1 MTLFKRLPELW
12 QYVLLGVV
20 LWIVV
25 DWGTAGGFRIAYFQ
39 KYGPTLLL
47 FYVGYPLVFSI
58 LAFRLRWS
66 ERRLFGATLVAIL
79 LIEVLFVGNPLLTTF
94 PALLAG
100 IQLAVAIYATLTYF
114 PLWFVRGELGRHRR
128 LIAVL
133 ILVELIIMTLTTIGN
148 PGP

>member
-1 MTLFKRLPELW
+1 MTFFKRLPEPW
-12 QYVLLGVV
+12 RYFILGVL

-39 KYGPTLLL
+39 KFGPTLLL

-66 ERRLFGATLVAIL
+66 ERRLFLATLAAIFM
-79 LIEVLFVGNPLLTTF
+79 IEVVCVRNPLLTTF

-100 IQLAVAIYATLTYF
+100 IPLAVAIYAPLTYF
-114 PLWFVRGELGRHRR
+114 PLWFVRGDLARHRK

-133 ILVELIIMTLTTIGN
+133 IVVELVVMMLTTLGN
-148 PGP
+148 SGP

>member
-1 MTLFKRLPELW
+1 MTLFKRLPKSW
-12 QYVLLGVV
+12 QYILLGNL

-25 DWGTAGGFRIAYFQ
+25 DWGTAGGFRITYFQ

-47 FYVGYPLVFSI
+47 FYAGYPLVFSI

-66 ERRLFGATLVAIL
+66 ERRLFGATLAAIF

-100 IQLAVAIYATLTYF
+100 IPLAAAIYTPLTYF
-114 PLWFVRGELGRHRR
+114 PLWFVHGELGRHRR
-128 LIAVL
+128 LIAGLV
-133 ILVELIIMTLTTIGN
+133 LVELIIMTLTTIGN

>member
-1 MTLFKRLPELW
+1 MTLFKRLPKSW
-12 QYVLLGVV
+12 QYILLGNL

-25 DWGTAGGFRIAYFQ
+25 DWGTAGGFRITYFQ

-58 LAFRLRWS
+58 LVFRLHWS
-66 ERRLFGATLVAIL
+66 ERRLFGATLAAIF

-100 IQLAVAIYATLTYF
+100 IPLAVAIYTPLTYF
-114 PLWFVRGELGRHRR
+114 PLWFVHGDLGRHRK
-128 LIAVL
+128 LIAGLVL
-133 ILVELIIMTLTTIGN
+133 AELIIMTLTTIGN